1 MLGSMLSLIASLLLF
16 TGMLLVLVGTIMFL
30 IVAFTKN
37 IFVGFAVIFIPFVPV
52 LFLITNWQRTK
63 GSFFVQLYGVG
74 LVLLG
79 AVLADNNLPWP
90 LG

>member
-1 MLGSMLSLIASLLLF
+1 MLSLIASLLVIA
-16 TGMLLVLVGTIMFL
+16 GLVLILVGTITFL
-30 IVAFTKN
+30 IAAFSKN
-37 IFVGFAVIFIPFVPV
+37 IFVGFAVIFIPFVP
-52 LFLITNWQRTK
+52 LIFLITNWQRTK

-79 AVLADNNLPWP
+79 AVVADNNLPWP